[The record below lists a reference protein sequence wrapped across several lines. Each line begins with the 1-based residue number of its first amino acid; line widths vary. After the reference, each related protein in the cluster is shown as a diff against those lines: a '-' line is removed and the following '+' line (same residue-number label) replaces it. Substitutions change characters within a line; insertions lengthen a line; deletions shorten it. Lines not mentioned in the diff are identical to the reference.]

1 MVRMIRT
8 YLLQE
13 SQRYCIEI
21 TKRLGLDAVS
31 DHRKQQLPGQ
41 VRRRFPSGHA
51 LPAGSQDLEVET
63 AQMRDLI
70 LQRDDRWACTF
81 DRGRRMGLGSS
92 LCTGGRRSPLTID
105 AIDATTFGGFR
116 EQIEPK
122 LLSNN
127 SG

>member
-70 LQRDDRWACTF
+70 LQRDDRWACN
-81 DRGRRMGLGSS
+81 LGASHRIRPQA
-92 LCTGGRRSPLTID
+92 LCWRQP
-105 AIDATTFGGFR
+105 
-116 EQIEPK
+116 
-122 LLSNN
+122 
-127 SG
+127 